1 MLVGAGASLLGPEQL
16 RVFSSQLLVLG
27 DLSWRL
33 GQVVAL
39 RLEAGLVGRV
49 GDLVG
54 DAVVSDV
61 LVAALLVQTA
71 RLRYRAR
78 QESANLLNLIR
89 PQERV

>member
-1 MLVGAGASLLGPEQL
+1 MFP
-16 RVFSSQLLVLG
+16 SQLLVLG
-27 DLSWRL
+27 DLGWRL

-71 RLRYRAR
+71 RLRCRAR
-78 QESANLLNLIR
+78 QKTTRFSRLNNKTQQLY
-89 PQERV
+89 